1 MKKIGLAV
9 LLVLMSILSACSDQ
23 NSFHLLSGE
32 EKSIEDYRGQWLI
45 INFWAEWCPPC
56 LEEIPELGKLAK
68 ENPELAILG
77 VSYDKLTN
85 SELEGLVEKLDI
97 QYPVVATEPM
107 PYLPVAKPQS
117 LPGTYL
123 ISPSGQTM
131 GPILGKIDR
140 QKILAIISKV
150 EGQKVEG
157 QKNKSQ
163 KQ

>member
-1 MKKIGLAV
+1 MKNLIVCLA
-9 LLVLMSILSACSDQ
+9 LLTLSFLTACSNQ
-23 NSFHLLSGE
+23 NSFHFLSGE
-32 EKSIEDYRGQWLI
+32 EKSIEDYRGQWLV

-56 LEEIPELGKLAK
+56 LEEIPELGKLVK
-68 ENPELAILG
+68 ENPHIAVIG

-85 SELEGLVEKLDI
+85 EELEALVDKLDI
-97 QYPVVATEPM
+97 QYPIVATEPM

-140 QKILAIISKV
+140 SKILETIKKV
-150 EGQKVEG
+150 EGR
-157 QKNKSQ
+157 NKPNA
-163 KQ
+163 

>member
-1 MKKIGLAV
+1 MKKA
-9 LLVLMSILSACSDQ
+9 LLVILLLAINLLTACSNE

-32 EKSIEDYRGQWLI
+32 KKTIEDYRGQWLV

-56 LEEIPELGKLAK
+56 LEEIPELGKLVK
-68 ENPELAILG
+68 ENPEIAVLG

-85 SELEGLVEKLDI
+85 DELETLVKKLDI
-97 QYPVVATEPM
+97 QYSIVATEPM

-140 QKILAIISKV
+140 KKILQIIKKV
-150 EGQKVEG
+150 EGK
-157 QKNKSQ
+157 KKS
-163 KQ
+163 